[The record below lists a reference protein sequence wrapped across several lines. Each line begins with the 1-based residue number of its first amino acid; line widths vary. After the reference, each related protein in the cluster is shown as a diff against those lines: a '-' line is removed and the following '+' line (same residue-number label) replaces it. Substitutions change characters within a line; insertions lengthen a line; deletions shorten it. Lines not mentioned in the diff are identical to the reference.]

1 MGTSSVILA
10 GLLLEACGA
19 PCRPDPARVANRDEP
34 RWTRISTEMGE
45 ITIPPGWDVMV
56 NTNPGPRTVLYVLS
70 PKVAIVIA
78 AERVRDPDQQAIAQ
92 SVHSYLEHNA
102 KRQLPAVSAS
112 TVGDAT
118 VFCSSDF
125 AADPFA
131 GCGVVRPS
139 DDGQEVV
146 IGFVLHAD
154 HDVLDA
160 VGGIPLIAKIVS
172 SARNLVAGDA
182 PPARG
187 AP

>member
-1 MGTSSVILA
+1 MIVCAASCAV
-10 GLLLEACGA
+10 ACGA
-19 PCRPDPARVANRDEP
+19 RCRPDPARVANRDEA
-34 RWTRISTEMGE
+34 RWTKVSTEIGE

-56 NTNPGPRTVLYVLS
+56 NTNPGPRTVLYVMY
-70 PKVAIVIA
+70 PKIAIVIA
-78 AERVRDPDQQAIAQ
+78 AERVRDRDPQAIAD

-102 KRQLPAVSAS
+102 KRQLSPVSAS

-118 VFCSSDF
+118 VFCSSDL
-125 AADPFA
+125 ASDPFV

-139 DDGQEVV
+139 EDEQELV

-154 HDVLDA
+154 RDVLRA
-160 VGGIPLIAKIVS
+160 VGGVPLIAKVVA
-172 SARNLVAGDA
+172 SARNLVPGDP